1 MNRTDYPK
9 IASRE
14 DWLLARKALLEKEKA
29 LTRLRDELNA
39 ERRKLPMV
47 AVEQDYRFDGPQGE
61 VRLHELFE
69 GRSQLI
75 VYHFMYH
82 RDRGEGC
89 EGCSS
94 LVDNIGHQAHLHA
107 RDTTLVLVSRAP
119 LAELEAFKR
128 RMGWTLPWYSSFASA
143 FNYDYHVS
151 LDEAVA
157 PVEYNYRDKA
167 ELQRLGL
174 TYHLQ
179 GEQPGLSVFLRDGE
193 RVFHS
198 YSTYGRGLDILMGT
212 YNYLDLTPFGRL
224 EGWDGMP
231 DLNGLGLNWTKH
243 HDRYQAAPEQVQDC
257 CAGGAAKSA

>member
-1 MNRTDYPK
+1 MNYSTYYPD

-14 DWLLARKALLEKEKA
+14 DWLVARKALLAKEKA

-47 AVEQDYRFDGPQGE
+47 AVEQDYRFDGPRGE
-61 VRLHELFE
+61 VRLLDLFE

-128 RMGWTLPWYSSFASA
+128 RMGWTLPWYSSFASR

-174 TYHLQ
+174 TYHLE
-179 GEQPGLSVFLRDGE
+179 GEQPGVSVFLRDGE
-193 RVFHS
+193 RVFHC
-198 YSTYGRGLDILMGT
+198 YSSYGRGLDILMGT

-243 HDRYQAAPEQVQDC
+243 HDRYEEAPEQAHGC
-257 CAGGAAKSA
+257 CAVETKSA